1 MKKKSSIFSIQD
13 PEVFTSKMLNWA
25 NRFNIFSFL
34 DNNAYAFETPAFD
47 WVLAAGAQ
55 DAVINH
61 QTVDFEAVQS
71 FQANQNGWI
80 FGHLNYPSI
89 QPDSLD
95 FPAAFFFAPAVI
107 VKRTGSEIYIETTVE
122 DPDAIL
128 AAIQATD
135 TKETVV
141 VPAHLTIQ
149 SRYTKEAYIQKI
161 EGLKQHIQRG
171 DCYEINFCQD
181 YFIDNATIDP
191 VLLYRQLMVLSPNPF
206 SALYKWND
214 RYCLC
219 ASPERFL
226 QKSGTLVT
234 SQPIKGTAKR
244 NLLDPAADI
253 ASHNHL
259 LQSEKEKS
267 ENVMIVD
274 LVRNDLS
281 RVCERGSVEVK
292 ELFGIYSYPQ
302 VHQMISTIQGRV
314 SERLPWTEVVA
325 ACYPMGSMTG
335 APKLKVMELIEQF
348 ETIPRGLFSGSI
360 GYVTPEGD
368 FDFNVVI
375 RSVFYHATKKTLSFK
390 VGSGITIKSDPLLE
404 YEECMVKAS
413 AILQILNG

>member
-1 MKKKSSIFSIQD
+1 VKKKSSIFSIQD
-13 PEVFTSKMLNWA
+13 PKVFTSKMLNWA
-25 NRFNIFSFL
+25 NQFNIFSFL
-34 DNNAYAFETPAFD
+34 DNNAYAFEPPAFD
-47 WVLAAGAQ
+47 WVLAVGAL
-55 DAVINH
+55 DTVINH
-61 QTVDFEAVQS
+61 LTVDFKVLQS

-80 FGHLNYPSI
+80 FGHLNYPSV

-95 FPAAFFFAPAVI
+95 FPAAFFFVPMVI
-107 VKRTGSEIYIETTVE
+107 LKRTGSEIHIETTGE
-122 DPDAIL
+122 DPAAIL
-128 AAIQATD
+128 AAIQSMD
-135 TKETVV
+135 TKEPVV
-141 VPAHLTIQ
+141 DSAPLTIQ
-149 SRYTKEAYIQKI
+149 SRYTKEEYIQKI

-181 YFIDNATIDP
+181 YFIDDATIHP
-191 VLLYRQLMVLSPNPF
+191 ILLYQQLMIVSPNPF

-214 RYCLC
+214 GYCLC

-226 QKSGTLVT
+226 QKRGTLVT
-234 SQPIKGTAKR
+234 SQPIKGTTKR
-244 NLLDPAADI
+244 NLLDPAADA
-253 ASHNHL
+253 ASRAHL
-259 LQSEKEKS
+259 HQSEKEKS

-314 SERLPWTEVVA
+314 SESLPWTEVVK

-335 APKLKVMELIEQF
+335 APKVKVMDLIEQF
-348 ETIPRGLFSGSI
+348 ETVPRGLFSGSI

-368 FDFNVVI
+368 FDLNVVI
-375 RSVFYHATKKTLSFK
+375 RSLFYQSAKKRLSFK

-413 AILQILNG
+413 AILQILNA

>member
-1 MKKKSSIFSIQD
+1 
-13 PEVFTSKMLNWA
+13 MLNWA

-34 DNNAYAFETPAFD
+34 DNNGYDFEPPAFD
-47 WVLAAGAQ
+47 WVLAAGAH
-55 DAVINH
+55 DIVINQH
-61 QTVDFEAVQS
+61 AVDFQALQS
-71 FQANQNGWI
+71 FHANQNSWI
-80 FGHLNYPSI
+80 FGHLNYPSG
-89 QPDSLD
+89 QMDDLD
-95 FPAAFFFAPAVI
+95 FPAAFFFAPKVI
-107 VKRTGSEIYIETTVE
+107 LKRTGSEIYIETSGE
-122 DPDAIL
+122 DPATVI
-128 AAIQATD
+128 AAIQAID
-135 TKETVV
+135 TNESVAA
-141 VPAHLTIQ
+141 PAHLTIQ
-149 SRYTKEAYIQKI
+149 SRYTKEDYIQKI

-181 YFIDNATIDP
+181 YYIENATIHP
-191 VLLYRQLMVLSPNPF
+191 IHLYQQLMEVSPNPF

-214 RYCLC
+214 SYCLC

-226 QKSGTLVT
+226 QKSGALVT
-234 SQPIKGTAKR
+234 SQPIKGTTKR
-244 NLLDPAADI
+244 NLSDAIADAA
-253 ASHNHL
+253 SRMHL
-259 LQSEKEKS
+259 QQSEKEKS

-314 SERLPWTEVVA
+314 SESLPWTEVVK

-335 APKLKVMELIEQF
+335 APKVKVMDLIEQF
-348 ETIPRGLFSGSI
+348 ETVPRGLFSGSI

-375 RSVFYHATKKTLSFK
+375 RSLFYEANKKRLSFK

-404 YEECMVKAS
+404 YEECILKAS
-413 AILQILNG
+413 AILQILNA